1 MGARSSI
8 YSAYGCCVKP
18 DDEMEKRRGT
28 SHVMIQ
34 VVGSAS
40 LLPLLGLPPTL
51 RQNPKNNAKEED
63 PLNLSINRMLEARIR
78 RGVRVHCGSNLSP
91 LFAPMHS
98 SRGIRCG
105 A

>member
-8 YSAYGCCVKP
+8 YSEYGCCVQP
-18 DDEMEKRRGT
+18 DDEMEKRRAT

-51 RQNPKNNAKEED
+51 RQNPKNNGK
-63 PLNLSINRMLEARIR
+63 PNLSVAEQLLHVYI
-78 RGVRVHCGSNLSP
+78 SP
-91 LFAPMHS
+91 LAEEKRPKPK
-98 SRGIRCG
+98 RQGRPCCLG
-105 A
+105 YPN